1 MTYINTFM
9 EEWKTISFAK
19 SYEVSSKGRIRSTY
33 RKGFK
38 KLNYYNG
45 GRARVQL
52 KLDSGGY
59 RNFLVHRLVALAF
72 IENKHSY
79 PQVNHI
85 DHNPSNNNIENL
97 EWCTDKQNRAHEKK
111 RNLKVYSNGEKNGSA
126 KLSNSD
132 VIKIKEL
139 IASGKSLPYISRLFG
154 VSKSAISKIKTG
166 RTWSHIELLHLL
178 DI

>member
-1 MTYINTFM
+1 M
-9 EEWKTISFAK
+9 EEWKTISFAT
-19 SYEVSSKGRIRSTY
+19 SYKVSSSGRIKSVY

-52 KLDSGGY
+52 KLDNGKY

-72 IENKHSY
+72 VENKHGY

-111 RNLKVYSNGEKNGSA
+111 RNLKICSNGEKNGSA

-132 VIKIKEL
+132 VIKIKEF
-139 IASGKSLPYISRLFG
+139 IASGKSLLDISKMFG
-154 VSKSAISKIKTG
+154 VSKSAISGIKTG
-166 RTWSHIELLHLL
+166 RTWSHIDLLHLL